1 MSIEYNL
8 MLKQRGDEILRRIK
22 DVSHPVV
29 VELGV
34 ATGNLSSYLLSMRV
48 DLTLIMVDSWL
59 DKDCQPEAYKAT
71 GDSNAHHSQDE
82 QDRRAQLVMNRM
94 AQYGARASII
104 RMTTIE
110 ALEEIEDESI
120 DLVFIDA
127 DHSVLGCL
135 ADIESYIHKVKFG
148 GWIGGH
154 DYENNDPRFDFGVTM
169 AVDKWSKGRDD
180 NLENDREIQLGEN
193 FTWWHLKNAD

>member
-1 MSIEYNL
+1 MSIEYNS

-34 ATGNLSSYLLSMRV
+34 ATGNLSSYLLSRRA

-59 DKDCQPEAYKAT
+59 GEECQSKEYKAT
-71 GDSNAHHSQDE
+71 CDSNAHHSQDE
-82 QDRRAQLVMNRM
+82 QDRRAKLVTDRM
-94 AQYGARASII
+94 DQYGARAVVM
-104 RMTTIE
+104 RGTTID
-110 ALEEIEDESI
+110 ALDFINDESV

-127 DHSVLGCL
+127 DHSSFGCL
-135 ADIESYIHKVKFG
+135 ADIENYIHKVKFG

-154 DYENNDPRFDFGVTM
+154 DYENNDPRFDFGVTKS
-169 AVDKWSKGRDD
+169 VDEWSKQ
-180 NLENDREIQLGEN
+180 NDHEIELGEN